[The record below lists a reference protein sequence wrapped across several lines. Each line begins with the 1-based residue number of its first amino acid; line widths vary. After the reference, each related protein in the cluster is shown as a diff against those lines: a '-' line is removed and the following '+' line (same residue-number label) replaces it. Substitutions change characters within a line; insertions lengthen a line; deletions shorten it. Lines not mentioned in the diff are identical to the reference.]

1 VVSRRLGQS
10 RAQQALQV
18 KISSIVKQCCLI
30 PSALKAEMEMEMEME
45 MDVIIVPVSKQI
57 IIGETN

>member
-30 PSALKAEMEMEMEME
+30 PSALKAEMEMEMEM
-45 MDVIIVPVSKQI
+45 DVIIVPVSKQI